1 MQFSLP
7 RRGTWL
13 CRWSCSWPGG
23 RHRLREGSHRP
34 RASRPWKESREPS
47 RGTGTRASAPRP
59 SWWWGG
65 PRGGRRLWPPAP
77 CSPGIP
83 GGLPGTAPAPPCPPC
98 RRSCRWRCWLHR
110 EWPRKKY
117 FLKFDGEILNLMS
130 NSITSMESSTLFRM
144 MSIWDFFSSSESP
157 SMFFSALAMIFICL
171 RIVDLPLSPVPR
183 RRSFVICDFFRKSSF
198 RSFFIN
204 LVRFNICKI
213 SLILQNL
220 WQTYLYGRPPWRG
233 PCSCPWCTSFAPW
246 GHVIVKLLI
255 CTDSHHRITSL
266 TSMVEWHPDTILEYQ
281 GSW

>member
-1 MQFSLP
+1 
-7 RRGTWL
+7 
-13 CRWSCSWPGG
+13 
-23 RHRLREGSHRP
+23 
-34 RASRPWKESREPS
+34 
-47 RGTGTRASAPRP
+47 
-59 SWWWGG
+59 
-65 PRGGRRLWPPAP
+65 
-77 CSPGIP
+77 
-83 GGLPGTAPAPPCPPC
+83 
-98 RRSCRWRCWLHR
+98 
-110 EWPRKKY
+110 
-117 FLKFDGEILNLMS
+117 
-130 NSITSMESSTLFRM
+130 MESSTLFRM

-171 RIVDLPLSPVPR
+171 RMVDLPLSPVPR

-255 CTDSHHRITSL
+255 CTDSHHCNFIDVNWGVTP
-266 TSMVEWHPDTILEYQ
+266 WHPPRISRILIRKFGPEYEHLFLINVQ
-281 GSW
+281 QPGLGLCFLENFVVMKTAKHVQKDFFMIWMITHHIKSSNEW